1 MPNHLF
7 PPSIE
12 TISGQKVKRSKGQKV
27 KRYWILLKTK
37 AKNWPF
43 ALKMLTLL
51 AQVGTTNAAGVVLV
65 PSSREKHPS
74 RYASTIEPA
83 AAGCVETRERS
94 SRLKPGSQRLPLK
107 PETRGRSPR
116 LKLGRAAT
124 IFSRS

>member
-12 TISGQKVKRSKGQKV
+12 TISGQKVKRSKKV

-65 PSSREKHPS
+65 ASSREKHPS

-83 AAGCVETRERS
+83 ATGFR
-94 SRLKPGSQRLPLK
+94 
-107 PETRGRSPR
+107 
-116 LKLGRAAT
+116 
-124 IFSRS
+124 

>member
-1 MPNHLF
+1 MVSSMGRL
-7 PPSIE
+7 SLRVE
-12 TISGQKVKRSKGQKV
+12 ACVGLEKV

-83 AAGCVETRERS
+83 ATGFR
-94 SRLKPGSQRLPLK
+94 
-107 PETRGRSPR
+107 
-116 LKLGRAAT
+116 
-124 IFSRS
+124 

>member
-12 TISGQKVKRSKGQKV
+12 TISGQKV

-65 PSSREKHPS
+65 ASSREKHPS

-83 AAGCVETRERS
+83 ATGFR
-94 SRLKPGSQRLPLK
+94 
-107 PETRGRSPR
+107 
-116 LKLGRAAT
+116 
-124 IFSRS
+124 

>member
-12 TISGQKVKRSKGQKV
+12 TISGQKVKRSKRSKG
-27 KRYWILLKTK
+27 ILLKTK

-65 PSSREKHPS
+65 ASSREKHPS

-83 AAGCVETRERS
+83 ATGFR
-94 SRLKPGSQRLPLK
+94 
-107 PETRGRSPR
+107 
-116 LKLGRAAT
+116 
-124 IFSRS
+124 